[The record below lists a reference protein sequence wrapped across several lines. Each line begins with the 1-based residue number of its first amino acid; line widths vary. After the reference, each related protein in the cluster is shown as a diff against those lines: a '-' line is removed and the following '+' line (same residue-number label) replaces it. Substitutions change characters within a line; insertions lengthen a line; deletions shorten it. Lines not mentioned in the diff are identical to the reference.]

1 MGLIARDYADY
12 VVITSDN
19 PRNES
24 PENII
29 SEILLGSNDA
39 AHTLINRSEA
49 INFAIKS
56 ASNQD
61 VILIAGKGHE
71 DYQVVENK
79 KINFSDNL
87 VSQKALKLRLKEMS
101 K

>member
-1 MGLIARDYADY
+1 MGRVAKDYADY
-12 VVITSDN
+12 VVVTSDN

-29 SEILLGSNDA
+29 SDIFLGSSDA
-39 AHTLINRSEA
+39 AHRIIDRSAA

-71 DYQVVENK
+71 DYQLIENK
-79 KINFSDNL
+79 KINFSDKL
-87 VSQKALKLRLKEMS
+87 VSQKALELRLKEIN